1 MEQFSLLT
9 GDQTLKSSREPIN
22 NALLTLRSLSSGTTF
37 PTTNLSVGMLCYRTD
52 HAKLYQLTDA
62 TNQTWTDTIAMNI
75 AGSSATANS
84 ILWANIQNAPATYP
98 PTAHTHPYAGA
109 TTAGGTAN
117 SATKLATA
125 RTING
130 ASFDGTADITIV
142 NTIAQGGTGATTAEE
157 ARENLGINTLGLVPT
172 GMIISFAAN
181 SAPDGYLLCNGA
193 TVSRTTY
200 ADLFATIGTTYGT
213 GDGSTTFALPNLTD
227 KFLQGSSTA
236 GTAKAAGL
244 PAHKHFGFTS
254 ESRGTSADDKNT
266 QYLTATQQV
275 SSLWYGGYASYNL
288 AKNSDAADVGLTS
301 DPTVTTIYGKSTTV
315 QPPAITTRFYIKY

>member
-1 MEQFSLLT
+1 MEQFSLLA

-52 HAKLYQLTDA
+52 HAKLYQLTDE
-62 TNQTWTDTIAMNI
+62 TNQTWTDTISMNI
-75 AGSSATANS
+75 AGTSQSANS
-84 ILWANIQNAPATYP
+84 VLWANIQNTPTTYP
-98 PTAHTHPYAGA
+98 PATHTHPYAGA
-109 TTAGGTAN
+109 TEAGGAAT

-130 ASFDGTADITIV
+130 VPFDGTADITIV

-172 GMIISFAAN
+172 GTIISYAAN

-193 TVSRTTY
+193 AVSRTTY

-227 KFLQGSSTA
+227 KFIQGSSTA
-236 GTAKAAGL
+236 GTVKSAGL
-244 PAHKHFGFTS
+244 PNITGNFGRATSAYEDNTS
-254 ESRGTSADDKNT
+254 EIGGAFSV
-266 QYLTATQQV
+266 TAYKQ
-275 SSLWYGGYASYNL
+275 SHGGKDSYGNARKINFNASES
-288 AKNSDAADVGLTS
+288 NS
-301 DPTVTTIYGKSTTV
+301 IYGNSTTV
-315 QPPAITTRFYIKY
+315 QPPALTTRFYIKY

>member
-37 PTTNLSVGMLCYRTD
+37 PTTDLSVGMLCYRTD

-75 AGSSATANS
+75 TGSSASANS
-84 ILWANIQNAPATYP
+84 ILWANIQNTPATYP

-109 TTAGGTAN
+109 ATAGGAAT

-130 ASFDGTADITIV
+130 VSFDGTGDITID
-142 NTIAQGGTGATTAEE
+142 G
-157 ARENLGINTLGLVPT
+157 VPT
-172 GMIISFAAN
+172 GTIIAYAAN

-213 GDGSTTFALPNLTD
+213 GDGSTTFALPNLED
-227 KFLQGSSTA
+227 KFIMGSATA
-236 GTAKAAGL
+236 GTVKAAGL
-244 PAHKHFGFTS
+244 PNAQGSLEMRTYTQSNDWLGFNQTGMVSIATITS
-254 ESRGTSADDKNT
+254 TVNT
-266 QYLTATQQV
+266 YVDGVA
-275 SSLWYGGYASYNL
+275 ASGSKTTKYTWDL
-288 AKNSDAADVGLTS
+288 SKSNS
-301 DPTVTTIYGKSTTV
+301 IYGKSTTV
-315 QPPAITTRFYIKY
+315 QPPALTTRFYIKY

>member
-75 AGSSATANS
+75 TGSSASANS
-84 ILWANIQNAPATYP
+84 ILWANIQNTPATYP
-98 PTAHTHPYAGA
+98 PTAHTHPYAGSA
-109 TTAGGTAN
+109 TAGGAAT
-117 SATKLATA
+117 SAVKLATA

-130 ASFDGTADITIV
+130 VSFDGTGDITIV
-142 NTIAQGGTGATTAEE
+142 NSIAQGGTGASTAEE
-157 ARENLGINTLGLVPT
+157 ARANLGINSVPT
-172 GMIISFAAN
+172 GTIIAYAAN

-193 TVSRTTY
+193 AVSRTTY
-200 ADLFATIGTTYGT
+200 ATLFGKIGTTYGT

-227 KFLQGSSTA
+227 KFLQGSATA

-244 PAHKHFGFTS
+244 PNITGTMWDIMSTVATGMGNGSGAFQTRAGVAGVYNSSTGTQHPGDNDGMTFDA
-254 ESRGTSADDKNT
+254 SR
-266 QYLTATQQV
+266 
-275 SSLWYGGYASYNL
+275 SSS
-288 AKNSDAADVGLTS
+288 
-301 DPTVTTIYGKSTTV
+301 IYGKSTTV
-315 QPPAITTRFYIKY
+315 QPPALTTRFYIKY